1 MKKLLFLPLLAMLA
15 LFASCSDDDGPTLP
29 ENKNEVFYGK
39 LLLNG
44 AIVADEVKCEL
55 VIIGDV
61 ATVSLYKVAFAP
73 MMPAM
78 DVVIPLLKCKHNNGT
93 YTMSGTNVVPT
104 VAGVPVEAYKMSSVE
119 AWHSGDKFEVT
130 AVTSMGTIMFSN
142 AVRSITPVGGS
153 GKSYEGDL
161 AVGEFTSK
169 IVVDIVKDED
179 ASVLDIVINDVKFAA
194 GMPMTLDITLKG
206 IPYLMKDGT
215 VVFEASDVVPYI
227 NAEPDP
233 MPAYTFASVS
243 GSIAG
248 NFLTLNAR
256 MADGLAAYVAGKEFA
271 FEGGETVKN

>member
-44 AIVADEVKCEL
+44 ATVADDVKCEL
-55 VIIGDV
+55 VIIGNV

-73 MMPAM
+73 AMPAM
-78 DVVIPLLKCKHNNGT
+78 DIVIPLLKCKHDGGT
-93 YTMSGTNVVPT
+93 YTMSGANVVPT
-104 VAGVPVEAYKMSSVE
+104 VAGVPVEAYRMSSVE
-119 AWHSGDKFEVT
+119 AWYSGDKFEVT

-142 AVRSITPVGGS
+142 AVLSITPVGGS

-179 ASVLDIVINDVKFAA
+179 ASLLDIVINDVKFAA

-206 IPYLMKDGT
+206 IPYLMKDGA

-233 MPAYTFASVS
+233 MPAYAFASVS

-248 NFLTLNAR
+248 NSLTLNAR